1 MANTSGAEPGV
12 RHDPRRPL
20 QRHAVQRRT
29 VVFLGSAQLLSGIGT
44 GATVSIG
51 SLLAVDLAG
60 SSAWAGSVATVMTL
74 AAALSALPLASLA
87 ERRGRRTGLVT
98 GLAAALAGVV
108 LIVVSVVSGIFVLLL
123 LGTAGVGVGTAS
135 NLQARFAAVD
145 LADDEHRGRALSAVV
160 WAITIGAVAGPNL
173 IQPGAVVGQ
182 SVGLPPIAGPFVISA
197 AGLVL
202 ACALLLAGLR
212 PDPLLYARQLAA
224 DAVGAVREARRDDP
238 AGPAAG
244 AAPASEAPVSGPPVS
259 GAPESGIP
267 VSDAHAG
274 GHQPPSASRGGALR
288 RGLRAARHSPSA
300 ILALAAVV
308 GAHAVMVGV
317 MSVTPLHL
325 QELVAGPGSAS
336 HASHTAAGDVLVII
350 GFTISLHIAGMFALS
365 PVLGWLT
372 DKAGRRQTI
381 VLGFAMLVAAVAV
394 AGFGQRSTTAVA
406 VGLVLLGLG
415 WSAAT
420 IAGSTLLAESVRQE
434 DRVVVQG
441 VSDMLMG
448 AAGAVGGAFSGLIL
462 SWAGYPGLNLAGGLV
477 AAVVL
482 GAAVTALLPARAG
495 GGTAGVS
502 GKPGSRSI
510 AD

>member
-1 MANTSGAEPGV
+1 MQGYALKMADTSGPTPGM
-12 RHDPRRPL
+12 RHVPRRPL
-20 QRHAVQRRT
+20 QRQNVQRRT
-29 VVFLGSAQLLSGIGT
+29 VVLLGSAQLLSGIGT

-51 SLLAVDLAG
+51 SLLAVDLSG

-87 ERRGRRTGLVT
+87 ERRGRRTGLVA
-98 GLAAALAGVV
+98 GLGAALAGMA
-108 LIVVSVVSGIFVLLL
+108 LIVGSVVSGAFVLLL
-123 LGTAGVGVGTAS
+123 VGTAGVGIGTAS

-182 SVGLPPIAGPFVISA
+182 AVGLPPIAGPFVISA

-212 PDPLLYARQLAA
+212 PDPLLFARQLAA
-224 DAVGAVREARRDDP
+224 EAVIGT
-238 AGPAAG
+238 GTGAG
-244 AAPASEAPVSGPPVS
+244 ATR
-259 GAPESGIP
+259 PEDS
-267 VSDAHAG
+267 
-274 GHQPPSASRGGALR
+274 GHQPGQASRGGALR
-288 RGLRAARHSPSA
+288 RGLQAARQSPSA

-317 MSVTPLHL
+317 MSMTPLHL
-325 QELVAGPGSAS
+325 QELVAGPVGAS

-372 DKAGRRQTI
+372 DKTGRRQTI
-381 VLGFAMLVAAVAV
+381 VLGFAVLVAAVAV

-448 AAGAVGGAFSGLIL
+448 AAGAVGGALSGLIL
-462 SWAGYPGLNLAGGLV
+462 SWAGFPGLNLAGGLV

-482 GAAVTALLPARAG
+482 AAAVTSLLHAKPRNG
-495 GGTAGVS
+495 RTGDGTAAVS
-502 GKPGSRSI
+502 GRSGGRSV